1 MPRRDCVAAAMDVNN
16 RWAKEAALMDDLS
29 IPKSIDML
37 SLIRGLAQVVH
48 HYRHTI
54 YMWGRF

>member
-29 IPKSIDML
+29 MPKSIDML
-37 SLIRGLAQVVH
+37 SLIRGLAQV
-48 HYRHTI
+48 R
-54 YMWGRF
+54 